1 MQYNV
6 LERAIRFAV
15 DAHAGQARKDGSPFI
30 LHPLEDAAIV
40 STLTYDPEVL
50 AAAVLHDTVEDTET
64 TEEDILRAFGP
75 RVAALVQHETEDKR
89 PAVPPEETW
98 KVRKE
103 ESLCELA
110 QSKDPAV
117 KMLWLGD
124 KLANMR
130 ALHRQ
135 FFMEGEKV
143 FNRFN
148 NTDPKAHAW
157 YYGTILQL
165 LSQLSD
171 TAAYREYVNLYHE
184 VFDRYNE
191 E

>member
-1 MQYNV
+1 MQYNI

-15 DAHAGQARKDGSPFI
+15 DAHAGQTRKDGAPFI

-40 STLTYDPEVL
+40 STLTDDPEIL
-50 AAAVLHDTVEDTET
+50 AAAVLHDTVEDTAVT
-64 TEEDILRAFGP
+64 PDQILKEFGP
-75 RVAALVQHETEDKR
+75 RVYDLVMGETEDKR

-98 KVRKE
+98 QVRKE
-103 ESLCELA
+103 ESLRGLA
-110 QSKDPAV
+110 QTQNPAV
-117 KMLWLGD
+117 KLLWLGD

-135 FFMEGEKV
+135 FFAEGEAA
-143 FNRFN
+143 FDRFN

-165 LSQLSD
+165 LQPLSD
-171 TAAYREYVNLYHE
+171 SAAYREYANLYHE
-184 VFDRYNE
+184 VFDRYE
-191 E
+191 